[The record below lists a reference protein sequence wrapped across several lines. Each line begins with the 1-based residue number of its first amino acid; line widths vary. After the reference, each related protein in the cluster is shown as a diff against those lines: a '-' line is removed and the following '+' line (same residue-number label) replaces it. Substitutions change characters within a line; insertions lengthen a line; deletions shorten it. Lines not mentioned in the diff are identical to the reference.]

1 MTSERVSH
9 GSFEGL
15 EQDEPFPG
23 VLRWTFDAEG
33 ATVTRYDFEPG
44 ASFPIHH
51 HPQEQITVVTRG
63 EIEFTA
69 DGAAKRMAPG
79 DWSVV
84 RGGVEHGIRAGSD
97 GASIVATIVPRRDPA
112 DAYTLAR

>member
-1 MTSERVSH
+1 MSSARVSH
-9 GSFEGL
+9 GSFDDL

-23 VLRWTFDAEG
+23 VLRRSFEAEG

-51 HPQEQITVVTRG
+51 HPQEQITLVTRG

-69 DGAAKRMAPG
+69 DGAAERMAAG

-97 GASIVATIVPRRDPA
+97 GASIVATVVPRRDRA
-112 DAYTLAR
+112 DPYTLAR